1 MLRLTVPITPVP
13 ASRPRV
19 TRWGTYYGKR
29 YKEWLKNAAELLG
42 TCTGTPIDQPVR
54 AELLFAIPRSKT
66 GKLTVPTGD
75 GDNYEKAILDVIQH
89 SGHLM
94 DDRLITTLTWRKR
107 FIPYGTE
114 GSTTLSLT
122 PETEEIELLPDK

>member
-89 SGHLM
+89 TGHLM
-94 DDRLITTLTWRKR
+94 DDRSITTLTWKKR

-114 GSTTLSLT
+114 GYTTLSLT
-122 PETEEIELLPDK
+122 PETEEIELPPDK